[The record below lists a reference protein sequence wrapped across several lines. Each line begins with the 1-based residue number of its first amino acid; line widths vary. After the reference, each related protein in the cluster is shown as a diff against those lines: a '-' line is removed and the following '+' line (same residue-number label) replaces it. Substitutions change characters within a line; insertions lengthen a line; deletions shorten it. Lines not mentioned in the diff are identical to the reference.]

1 MFAIICSLITG
12 PWPRGLLKL
21 PLFLRVSLC
30 TLCFVLCMAL
40 YLLPLPTHLNGM
52 ILVIPMGLASWLLG
66 QPGACTCYF
75 SCMGI
80 QIACNLVAFRGQM
93 WPLLNLIAFV
103 CTFVIL
109 FGEGNAIVS
118 LRHML
123 EAEEQMLQRAEQGK
137 QQMAVAYEQQRR
149 LNQLKN
155 QFILNVNHELRTPLA
170 GVGGYL
176 ELLHVV
182 MEQEGH
188 LDRTI
193 HGEYLKHALDN
204 CEELTSIVNN
214 VLETMQIGTN
224 HTPLMLEE
232 LPLSRIVH
240 EVIARSANF
249 QRSRHCLCI
258 DIPENLRVWA
268 NAQCLRHV
276 LYNLLSNA
284 FKYASPDKAPVII
297 SASLCTE
304 ATPQVYISVKDHGP
318 GIPPDQIPL
327 LFDQFVRLPRDL
339 AGTVR
344 GSGLG
349 LYISKHLVEVM
360 GGRIWVESTGVPGQ
374 GSRFCFTLPAVAE
387 SLITSLSPSTELA
400 IEQQ

>member
-1 MFAIICSLITG
+1 MFAKLCRLIAG
-12 PWPRGLLKL
+12 PWPRKLLRL
-21 PLFLRVSLC
+21 PLLLRIGLCSLC
-30 TLCFVLCMAL
+30 FILCLTL

-52 ILVIPMGLASWLLG
+52 ILFIPMGLASWLLG

-75 SCMGI
+75 SCMAI
-80 QIACNLVAFRGQM
+80 QIACNVMTFRTQM
-93 WPLLNLIAFV
+93 WPLVNVIAFV

-109 FGEGNAIVS
+109 FGEGNTLVS
-118 LRHML
+118 LRHLL
-123 EAEEQMLQRAEQGK
+123 EAEERTRQKAEQGER
-137 QQMAVAYEQQRR
+137 QMAAAYEQQRK

-170 GVGGYL
+170 GIGSYL
-176 ELLHVV
+176 ELLQLF

-188 LDRTI
+188 LEREE
-193 HGEYLKHALDN
+193 HGEYIRQALDY

-214 VLETMQIGTN
+214 VLETMEIGTDR
-224 HTPLMLEE
+224 TPLMLEE
-232 LPLSRIVH
+232 LPLSRVVN
-240 EVIARSANF
+240 ELIARCATF
-249 QRSRHCLCI
+249 QRNSHCIHI

-284 FKYASPDKAPVII
+284 FKYAPCGSPVIVSAALCMEAGPKAHI
-297 SASLCTE
+297 S
-304 ATPQVYISVKDHGP
+304 IKDHGP

-327 LFDQFVRLPRDL
+327 LFGQFVRLPRDL

-360 GGRIWVESTGVPGQ
+360 GGSIWVESTGVPGQ
-374 GSRFCFTLPAVAE
+374 GSRFCFTLSAVAE
-387 SLITSLSPSTELA
+387 SVIMPLTPSVEFS